1 MSPAEETRKL
11 HLRTAGC
18 LALIAL
24 VAFAFAP
31 SRGSAAEDPLVKEA
45 LVEGSVDEIWP
56 MITTKAGMES
66 WMVAHAEVDLRA
78 GGLLRTNHDPN
89 GKIGDN
95 QTVTN
100 RIRMVTPKRLF
111 VFEVTQAPARFPF
124 AGPVVGTWY
133 EVTLIPQGPK
143 RTRVRCVG
151 RGFDGGPVGYAMRTF
166 FERGSD
172 WAFEQLQRAV
182 IDRRAR
188 RHS

>member
-1 MSPAEETRKL
+1 MR
-11 HLRTAGC
+11 LRMAGC
-18 LALIAL
+18 LALLAL
-24 VAFAFAP
+24 AASTFAFAP
-31 SRGSAAEDPLVKEA
+31 PRSEAAEPSLVREA

-56 MITTKAGMES
+56 MLTTKEGMES

-89 GKIGDN
+89 GRIGDP

-100 RIRMVTPKRLF
+100 RIKVVTPKRLF
-111 VFEVTQAPARFPF
+111 TFEVTQAPARFPF

-151 RGFDGGPVGYAMRTF
+151 RGFEGGPVGYAMRTF

-182 IDRRAR
+182 IDRRAK